1 VRSDKL
7 RGRGVVVGRKRDR
20 YREGIGLVRKEEER
34 RKGKEKESAP
44 TME

>member
-7 RGRGVVVGRKRDR
+7 KGRGVVVGRK
-20 YREGIGLVRKEEER
+20 REGIGLVRKEEER